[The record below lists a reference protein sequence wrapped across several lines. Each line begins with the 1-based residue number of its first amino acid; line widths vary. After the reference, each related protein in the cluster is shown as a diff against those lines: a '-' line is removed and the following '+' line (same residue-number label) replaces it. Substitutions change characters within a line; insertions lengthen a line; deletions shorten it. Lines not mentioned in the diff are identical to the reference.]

1 MAYHRLHSS
10 NSSNNFVFAATFVSI
25 EFTLKIVLSDAFVC
39 FMIENVTT
47 FNFLPAIFSRF
58 TLVELLSPVTVISVF
73 PVSRYLF

>member
-10 NSSNNFVFAATFVSI
+10 NSANNFVFAATFVSI
-25 EFTLKIVLSDAFVC
+25 KFTQKIVLSNAFVC
-39 FMIENVTT
+39 FMIENETI

-58 TLVELLSPVTVISVF
+58 TLVKHLSPVTVISVF